1 MRFSARCVSSSATED
16 QALYSKVPAVVDAVE
31 GGGGVGDAAGLVTK
45 LRCVGVAERS
55 SASGSNTYFFSTS
68 CLRRARFGVG
78 DLKSCGCR
86 CVSSRRVLRRW
97 ALPSL
102 KGSCSSSSP
111 PSALPSP
118 PVDEE
123 VVGDV
128 VRMRRSAATLM
139 SAAMLM
145 TIASPAMSPARDCVA
160 GVLAGA
166 PGYAKDGVEETSDMV
181 VARVS
186 WLALRLSLWLVAGV
200 CGTSGEAARV
210 SDMRARARGSEGL
223 RTVAA
228 ALAVFFGGV
237 HGCEGVVE
245 GDGVRVLFFAVHGC
259 EEVLGLVGSYIVLV
273 REGECLL
280 ID

>member
-1 MRFSARCVSSSATED
+1 
-16 QALYSKVPAVVDAVE
+16 
-31 GGGGVGDAAGLVTK
+31 
-45 LRCVGVAERS
+45 
-55 SASGSNTYFFSTS
+55 
-68 CLRRARFGVG
+68 
-78 DLKSCGCR
+78 
-86 CVSSRRVLRRW
+86 
-97 ALPSL
+97 
-102 KGSCSSSSP
+102 
-111 PSALPSP
+111 
-118 PVDEE
+118 
-123 VVGDV
+123 
-128 VRMRRSAATLM
+128 
-139 SAAMLM
+139 
-145 TIASPAMSPARDCVA
+145 
-160 GVLAGA
+160 
-166 PGYAKDGVEETSDMV
+166 MV

-245 GDGVRVLFFAVHGC
+245 GDGVRVLFFGVHGC

-280 ID
+280 IY